1 MNELELTIDDDW
13 INKINE
19 EDNLYNDFYYE
30 KNRNIWIY
38 YLYVNLNNE
47 IGHVKKEN
55 HILDDTKVSKEK
67 LLFLLRINSI
77 FKNSKHS
84 LLSIHK
90 YNIDLKPDN
99 VLEYLK
105 APQYFSFMN
114 KTNIKDLVW
123 KDSISLFQDLNCLYV
138 IYKERKNKTPC
149 TKKICKIN
157 KRNNKTKKN

>member
-1 MNELELTIDDDW
+1 MTECLLDMDDDW

-99 VLEYLK
+99 VLKYLNNLLK
-105 APQYFSFMN
+105 LLYH
-114 KTNIKDLVW
+114 VH
-123 KDSISLFQDLNCLYV
+123 LFQHSIHFQHFLPFHL
-138 IYKERKNKTPC
+138 
-149 TKKICKIN
+149 
-157 KRNNKTKKN
+157 

>member
-1 MNELELTIDDDW
+1 MTECVLDMDDDW

-77 FKNSKHS
+77 FKNSKYS

-105 APQYFSFMN
+105 EPQYFSFMD

-138 IYKERKNKTPC
+138 IYKERKNTTPC
-149 TKKICKIN
+149 TKKICKKR
-157 KRNNKTKKN
+157 KRNKKTKKN

>member
-1 MNELELTIDDDW
+1 MTECLLDMDDDW

-99 VLEYLK
+99 VLKYLK
-105 APQYFSFMN
+105 EPQYFSFMD
-114 KTNIKDLVW
+114 KTNIKDLIW

-138 IYKERKNKTPC
+138 IYKENTMYKENMQNP
-149 TKKICKIN
+149 
-157 KRNNKTKKN
+157 

>member
-1 MNELELTIDDDW
+1 MTECLLDMDDDW

-47 IGHVKKEN
+47 IGHVKKDN

-105 APQYFSFMN
+105 EPQYFSFMD
-114 KTNIKDLVW
+114 KTNIKDLIW

-138 IYKERKNKTPC
+138 IYKERKSTTPC
-149 TKKICKIN
+149 TKKMCKIR
-157 KRNNKTKKN
+157 KRNKKTKKN

>member
-1 MNELELTIDDDW
+1 MTECLLDMDDDW

-38 YLYVNLNNE
+38 YLYVNLNND

-105 APQYFSFMN
+105 EPQYFSFMD
-114 KTNIKDLVW
+114 KTNIKDLIW

>member
-1 MNELELTIDDDW
+1 MDDDW

-55 HILDDTKVSKEK
+55 HILDDTKVSKER

-105 APQYFSFMN
+105 EPQYFSFMD
-114 KTNIKDLVW
+114 KINIKDLIW

-138 IYKERKNKTPC
+138 IYKERKSTSPC
-149 TKKICKIN
+149 TKKMCKIR
-157 KRNNKTKKN
+157 KRKNKTKKN